1 MGHSWGTPDRGYPKS
16 GSRIPGTW
24 VPGVTPGTQNLGPR
38 VTLGPRIR
46 DLGPRVTL
54 GPRIWG
60 KGRRPPQL
68 GADAAAGGGSIILF

>member
-24 VPGVTPGTQNLGPR
+24 VPGVTPGTQN
-38 VTLGPRIR
+38 R